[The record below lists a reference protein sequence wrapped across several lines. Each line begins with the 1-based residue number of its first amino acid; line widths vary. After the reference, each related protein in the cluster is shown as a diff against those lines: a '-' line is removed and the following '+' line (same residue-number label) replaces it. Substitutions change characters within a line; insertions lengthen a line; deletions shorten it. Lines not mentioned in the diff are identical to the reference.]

1 MTEAAVA
8 VAVEGC
14 LRGKKRVGA
23 GEDLMKEAKVVWLA
37 LLCFA
42 WSWDKPK

>member
-1 MTEAAVA
+1 MFK
-8 VAVEGC
+8 
-14 LRGKKRVGA
+14 RKKRVGA
-23 GEDLMKEAKVVWLA
+23 GEDLMREAKVVWLA